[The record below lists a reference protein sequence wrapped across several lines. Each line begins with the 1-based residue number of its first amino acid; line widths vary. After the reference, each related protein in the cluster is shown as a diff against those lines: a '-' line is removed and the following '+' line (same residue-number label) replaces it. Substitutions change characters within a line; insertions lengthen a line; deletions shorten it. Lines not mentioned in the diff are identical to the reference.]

1 MAKKRKTRRNKG
13 GRRKATGRAAGGAGT
28 GGLVKQLQAYR
39 SDLIGRQAG
48 LQAEID
54 GLGAAIA
61 AMGGSGTVGPGR
73 PKASVGG
80 GRGRRG
86 ARPGSLKSYILRV
99 MKKGSQMAVKDIAVA
114 VKRSGYSTNSSN
126 FANQVSN
133 ALAQMGELTKVERGR
148 YRR

>member
-1 MAKKRKTRRNKG
+1 M
-13 GRRKATGRAAGGAGT
+13 
-28 GGLVKQLQAYR
+28 QAYR
-39 SDLIGRQAG
+39 SDLVGKQAA

-61 AMGGSGTVGPGR
+61 AMGGSAAAAAAGGSKVGR
-73 PKASVGG
+73 PKAGGG

-86 ARPGSLKSYILRV
+86 ARAGSLKSYVLRV

-114 VKRSGYSTNSSN
+114 VKRAGYSTNSSN

>member
-61 AMGGSGTVGPGR
+61 ALGGSVATAKAGR
-73 PKASVGG
+73 PRAGGG

-86 ARPGSLKSYILRV
+86 ARAGSLKSYVLRV

-114 VKRSGYSTNSSN
+114 VKRAGYSTNSAN

-133 ALAQMGELTKVERGR
+133 ALAQMDELTKVERGR